1 MFGTKHLKE
10 GDKVTTVNSTPLNFA
25 SVWEMVA
32 DLVGDRSA
40 VIQGTDS
47 VSWRDYE
54 NRASRLAAAF
64 VDAGLKPDSKVG
76 LYLFNSA
83 EYCETNFA
91 AMKLGG
97 IPINVNYRYL
107 EDELR
112 YLLDNADCEAVVFH
126 TSLGDRIA
134 RVVGNLP
141 QIKLLIEV
149 DDGPAP
155 DGVTHREGA
164 VAYDEVLATN
174 APMPRRTPTGSEIYI
189 LYTGGTTGMPKGV
202 MYSMPTLVE
211 FLLRSNAALVG
222 LPIIDSAEQVL
233 QTISSLRDAEPV
245 VAMSGPPLMH
255 GTGGW
260 LGMMVPHLFGG
271 TACLL
276 EQRSLDPIEVWS
288 VVERQRV
295 QRLIIVGDA
304 FARPLLRALELET
317 HRWNLSSLKLIVS
330 SGAMFSVEV
339 KNGLFGHLPQ
349 CSIADVLGSTE
360 GSMGSSITN
369 KDTSLGQTARF
380 GVSPGAKVFT
390 EDGRE
395 VEPGS
400 GEIGM
405 VASSGLVPIAYYKD
419 PEKSERTFREVDG
432 VRYSFP
438 GDMARVAA
446 DGSLELL
453 GRGSSCINTGG
464 EKVYPEEV
472 EEALKQHSAVED
484 ALVFGVPDERFGN
497 RIVGVI
503 SISAGNEATADEVI
517 TDTKKRLSSYKVP
530 RALRIVKHVPRAPNG
545 KADYQSARSLFD
557 KTD

>member
-1 MFGTKHLKE
+1 MTIL
-10 GDKVTTVNSTPLNFA
+10 NLNAMNFA
-25 SVWEMVA
+25 SIWEMVS
-32 DLVGDRSA
+32 DLVGERPAVKQGARS
-40 VIQGTDS
+40 VL
-47 VSWRDYE
+47 WRDYE
-54 NRASRLAAAF
+54 NHASRLATAF
-64 VDAGLKPDSKVG
+64 VAAGLKPDSKVG
-76 LYLFNSA
+76 LYLYNSP

-91 AMKLGG
+91 AMKFGG

-134 RVVGNLP
+134 RVMGDLP
-141 QIKLLIEV
+141 QLKLLIEV
-149 DDGPAP
+149 DDGPAS
-155 DGVTHREGA
+155 DGITHRRG
-164 VAYDEVLATN
+164 VVKYNEVLAKN
-174 APMPRRTPTGSEIYI
+174 EPMPRRTPTGSEMYI

-211 FLLRSNAALVG
+211 FLLRTNAAVVG
-222 LPIIDSAEQVL
+222 LPTIDSAEQLL
-233 QTISSLRDAEPV
+233 QTVASLCDVEPV

-276 EQRSLDPIEVWS
+276 EQRSFDPIEVWS
-288 VVERQRV
+288 VVERNRV

-304 FARPLLRALELET
+304 FARPLLRAFDAEPG
-317 HRWNLSSLKLIVS
+317 RWDASSLRVIVS
-330 SGAMFSVEV
+330 SGAMFSAEV
-339 KNGLFGHLPQ
+339 KQGLFEYLPE

-360 GSMGSSITN
+360 GSMGQSITN
-369 KDTSLGQTARF
+369 KTTSPGATARF
-380 GVSPGAKVFT
+380 SVSRGAKVFT

-400 GEIGM
+400 GEVGM

-419 PEKSERTFREVDG
+419 PEKSERTFREVNG

-453 GRGSSCINTGG
+453 GRGSNCINTGG
-464 EKVYPEEV
+464 EKVFPEEV
-472 EEALKQHSAVED
+472 EEALKQHPAVED
-484 ALVFGVPDERFGN
+484 ALVFGIPDERFGN

-503 SISAGNEATADEVI
+503 SLSAGTVAIPDEVI
-517 TDTKKRLSSYKVP
+517 IDTKKRLSSYKVP
-530 RALRIVKHVPRAPNG
+530 RALHIVEYVPRAPNG
-545 KADYQSARSLFD
+545 KADYVSARALFD
-557 KTD
+557 EAT